1 MSSPREARI
10 ILAFTGLILTAL
22 AGLGA
27 RLYWVQVVAN
37 PHYDSL
43 RQSQVAGRI
52 ERVHSRRDI
61 CSSSGQLLATSDAVE
76 SIAVA
81 PDEIRSAETAA
92 PALATALG
100 MPVES
105 VYQILT
111 ARTEDGR
118 LRRFAWLKRRAA
130 PSESQAVRALKIQ
143 GVLFEREYRRRYP
156 QGRLLAHVLGTV
168 DIDGIGRE
176 GVEIVA
182 EPFIGPLRA
191 SSLVMR
197 DARRMVVERREDGAE
212 RPVRGNLYLTIDL
225 EFQRVVDEELRRGWE
240 QYRPKWACAVAMD
253 PRTGEVLALCVLPD
267 FDPNEYASASPD
279 SRRNRVLTDPYEP
292 GSVLK
297 PLVVA
302 GALEKGL
309 TTPDEVLDCG
319 NGSFRFGSR
328 TVRDHKPFGSLT
340 VTQIVAQSSNVGTC
354 RIALRMGKEG
364 VRRVLADFGLGG
376 KTGIDLP
383 AESPGQL
390 KPAAQWTDYTLTSAP
405 IGYELLVTP
414 LQLACAFST
423 IASGGVWIRPR
434 VIAEVLTEDGFLVYR
449 PFSGPPRRVVS
460 EQTAAKIRR
469 MLEEVVDS
477 GTGSEAAP
485 KGMRVAGKTGT
496 TQVLD
501 RSTGTYQSDRH
512 IASFV
517 GYAPADNPRICMA
530 IVFCEPQGSYGG
542 KVSAPVFRRILER
555 GAPLLEDRARRIRE
569 RHRVIQV
576 ESLDGAAR

>member
-1 MSSPREARI
+1 MSSQRDARF
-10 ILAFTGLILTAL
+10 ILACTGLILTAM
-22 AGLGA
+22 AGLGM
-27 RLYWVQVVAN
+27 RLYWVQVVGN

-43 RQSQVAGRI
+43 RHSQVYGRI
-52 ERVHSRRDI
+52 DRMQSRRDI
-61 CSSSGQLLATSDAVE
+61 ASASGELLATSDPVE

-81 PDEIRSAETAA
+81 PDEIRSPETIAS
-92 PALATALG
+92 ALAPVLG
-100 MPVES
+100 MTTES

-111 ARTEDGR
+111 SRTADGR
-118 LRRFAWLKRRAA
+118 PRRFAWLKRRAA
-130 PSESQAVRALKIQ
+130 PSEVQAVRALKIQ
-143 GVLFEREYRRRYP
+143 GVFFEREYRRRYP

-176 GVEIVA
+176 GIEIVA
-182 EPFIGPLRA
+182 EPWIGPLRDSA
-191 SSLVMR
+191 PVTR
-197 DARRMVVERREDGAE
+197 DARRLVVERRDDGGE

-225 EFQRVVDEELRRGWE
+225 EFQRVVEEELRRGWE
-240 QYRPKWACAVAMD
+240 QYRPKWACAVGLD

-267 FDPNEYASASPD
+267 FDPNEYAAASPD

-302 GALEKGL
+302 GALECGL
-309 TTPDEVLDCG
+309 TTPAETFDCG
-319 NGSFRFGSR
+319 YGSFRFGSR
-328 TVRDHKPFGSLT
+328 TVRDHKPFGALT
-340 VTQIVAQSSNVGTC
+340 VAQIIAQSSNVGTC
-354 RIALRMGKEG
+354 KIAQRMGRER
-364 VRRVLADFGLGG
+364 VRLALANFGLGAR
-376 KTGIDLP
+376 TGIDLP

-390 KPAAQWTDYTLTSAP
+390 KPIAQWSDYTLTSAP

-414 LQLACAFST
+414 LQLACAFSA
-423 IASGGVWIRPR
+423 IANGGLWIRPR
-434 VIAEVLTEDGFLVYR
+434 VIAEVLTEDGFLVHR
-449 PFSGPPRRVVS
+449 PASELPRRVVS
-460 EQTAAKIRR
+460 EQTAAEVRK
-469 MLEEVVDS
+469 MLEEVVIS
-477 GTGSEAAP
+477 GTGGEAAP

-501 RSTGTYQSDRH
+501 RATGTYQSDRH

-517 GYAPADNPRICMA
+517 GYAPAENPRICMA

-555 GAPLLEDRARRIRE
+555 GDPLLEARARRIRE

-576 ESLDGAAR
+576 EDLDGFAR